1 MIINGSTESTGV
13 VYDLISEGPIE
24 LVGGLSGIYLNR
36 TPIVN
41 PSAEIDVQ
49 SNAFKL
55 DNTVSASDVGLL
67 NATTLIVAPYYPNG
81 SVFPVIIVEGLAEST
96 IASVSGTTV
105 NTSSS
110 FFTTNM
116 INGNLGEA
124 NLVPKLRIQGG
135 NLDGTEYVGSIT
147 AVASG
152 TQATVFPAIPAN
164 VNGKRISFDF
174 YTTGTVSSIAGL
186 TTITVSNIPNY
197 SNLAARSGQTRI
209 VLDSLSNN
217 LPGSNSDN
225 KNFNYVLASFRSGTL
240 NQSPVLN
247 IPTFTNASLG
257 INKNQ
262 EIKQLTDY
270 FNRGLNNFWG
280 KYTLKRPTGA
290 TGGPSVTVNASE
302 IAPGSVNEVD
312 ELLVTISAPSGLYA
326 ANDEGRARTWGCVFQ
341 IFFKYKNGNENFK
354 SELIYGPTDAEI
366 NAATILVS
374 ADNGTFRKFGPDPSG
389 TIKAASKSAIDFDFR
404 WSIEQY
410 KPFTDFQIEIKKVTP
425 DNLEYNNDI
434 MVAATTVKSIQAFIN
449 DKLSYPHAG
458 YAAIAFDSLEFGGE
472 FPERAYRCRGV
483 PMDLPTNYVTR
494 EEASDGVAKY
504 TRDSNGVIQNTYQ
517 IWDGS
522 YRRAYSN
529 NPVWCLKELLIN
541 KRWGLGHWVDD
552 SMINKYS
559 FYSLARYCDELVPD
573 GNGGLEPRFTCAV
586 YLTQPTEAYK
596 VIRDFCTTML
606 AIPYWVD
613 GEMIIEGDRPAEP
626 IYTFTKGNI
635 EGGIFSYEGTGNK
648 TRPNQIAVRFN
659 DKDNFYEQDLELVD
673 DVEDMIKNNRIFTE
687 EVVAFGATTRGQ
699 AARYGK
705 WKLLT
710 SKLQKEVVSF
720 KTGEN
725 AAYLRPGSIINI
737 QDADRN
743 SVRYSGRLISATNN
757 SFILDSN
764 VSLFSG
770 EQYTLHVF
778 IDGPATYL
786 VQDTV
791 TFGAGQI
798 GTQTTFTRGDLLPSI
813 ISGVTIDSEEKAS
826 QIVDISGNPVEVQFV
841 DDAHLES
848 KPISTVAPYTGT
860 SLSISGAFTK
870 APEAETVWAI
880 TVKRNGDLV
889 AGSTK
894 QYKVLG
900 INEESEGV
908 YSISAAEHYNSK
920 FDLIDEEYLSSAPRI
935 VPRYIE
941 VPPVTDFSGK
951 VVSSKQT
958 SDDIVKAIN
967 SNIELTWVGPRS
979 YVNNVLTLYQNF
991 DDYLLEIVDP
1001 YGVKTT
1007 FSINKNSTTYTLNN
1021 VVEGRYDFTLR
1032 ARSSVGPI
1040 SLPSRISV
1048 SVSSETFKPSLLT
1061 ATLPKGG
1068 TFSKPISIQ
1077 TENIATPSSYRFTAE
1092 SGISIVYSQT
1102 PPAVTPGTYWS
1113 NGASVFLRELID
1125 GVEVWTSISGAGI
1138 SGAATGAIQT
1148 ISSSAFGTVGNE
1160 VAGQLNE
1167 VLGSIISTASGSV
1180 SIAGIEGTLSRT
1192 LDTITS
1198 TGSGD
1203 VVAQGIGGSLDKILD
1218 TITSS
1223 ASGDVETIGT
1233 ATITLDT
1240 ITSDGS
1246 GFIAGEIAGSLNVTL
1261 ATITSTGSGDVG
1273 IAGIEGTLDKNLD
1286 VIVSAGSGDVTS
1298 EEITGSLDKT
1308 LDTITSTASGDVT
1321 GAWSPADLF
1330 TSSQKGCWLD
1340 PSDIDTLFQD
1350 AAGTTPVTATGQP
1363 VGLILDKSGNGNHWS
1378 TDSDTRRPTW
1388 QQDGSTYYLEFDGSN
1403 DILTASGLDDT
1414 FRNVGSGFVAL
1425 AHRVISNTS
1434 GTPTPFSN
1442 YTGTADVFRVSMRY
1456 STTRYIYAGRRLD
1469 SDSLQSI
1476 TAGPG
1481 DGSGAVQTGVD
1492 KITLMSFNTQNRDVD
1507 IYVNNA
1513 LIGGVDG
1520 TFQTAGLTSDTDS
1533 QRDATLG
1540 GRVSGTSILDLCNMR
1555 MYGLIVRGVEPTSTD
1570 RSNIQSYWETRI

>member
-1 MIINGSTESTGV
+1 MIISGSTESTGV

-41 PSAEIDVQ
+41 PSAETDVQ

-55 DNTVSASDVGLL
+55 NNTVSASDVGLL
-67 NATTLIVAPYYPNG
+67 SATTLIVAPFYPDG
-81 SVFPVIIVEGLAEST
+81 ASFPIIVAEGLSEST
-96 IASVSGTTV
+96 VSSVSGGTVTT
-105 NTSSS
+105 NSS

-135 NLDGTEYVGSIT
+135 NLDGTEYVGSVT
-147 AVASG
+147 SVLSG
-152 TQATVFPAIPAN
+152 TQAVVFPPIPAN

-174 YTTGTVSSIAGL
+174 YTTGTVSNIASL
-186 TTITVSNIPNY
+186 TTITVPSIPNY
-197 SNLAARSGQTRI
+197 TNLASRAGQTRI

-217 LPGSNSDN
+217 LPGANSDN

-240 NQSPVLN
+240 NQSPVVN

-262 EIKQLTDY
+262 EIKQFTDY

-354 SELIYGPTDAEI
+354 SELIYGPTNAEI

-494 EEASDGVAKY
+494 EEASDGIAKY

-517 IWDGS
+517 IWNGS

-573 GNGGLEPRFTCAV
+573 GNGGLEPRFTCGV

-687 EVVAFGATTRGQ
+687 EVVAFGATSRGQ

-743 SVRYSGRLISATNN
+743 SVRYSGRILSATNN
-757 SFILDSN
+757 SVIIDSN

-770 EQYTLHVF
+770 EEYTLHVF
-778 IDGPATYL
+778 ISGSAIYL
-786 VQDTV
+786 AQDTV
-791 TFGAGQI
+791 TFSSGQI
-798 GTQTTFTRGDLLPSI
+798 GVQTTFKRGDLLPNT
-813 ISGVTIDSEEKAS
+813 ISGVLIDSEEDAS
-826 QIVDISGNPVEVQFV
+826 KIKDINGNPVNVQFV
-841 DDAHLES
+841 ADGHLES
-848 KPISTVAPYTGT
+848 KVISNTLPYTSNALTVTGT
-860 SLSISGAFTK
+860 FTA

-889 AGSTK
+889 AGSSK
-894 QYKVLG
+894 QYKILG

-908 YSISAAEHYNSK
+908 YSISAAEHYNNK
-920 FDLIDEEYLSSAPRI
+920 FDLVDEEYLSSAPRI

-951 VVSSKQT
+951 VISGKQT
-958 SDDIVKAIN
+958 SDDIVKAISN
-967 SNIELTWVGPRS
+967 NIELTWIGPRS

-991 DDYLLEIVDP
+991 DDYLLEIIDP
-1001 YGVKTT
+1001 SGLKT
-1007 FSINKNSTTYTLNN
+1007 FVSINKNLNIYTLNN
-1021 VVEGRYDFTLR
+1021 VTEGRYDFTLR

-1040 SLPSRISV
+1040 SVPARLSISV
-1048 SVSSETFKPSLLT
+1048 SPETNKPSLLT
-1061 ATLPKGG
+1061 ASLPKGG

-1077 TENIATPSSYRFTAE
+1077 ASNIAAPSTYRFTAE
-1092 SGISIVYSQT
+1092 SGLSIVYSQE
-1102 PPAVTPGTYWS
+1102 PPAVTPGTYWA
-1113 NGASVFLRELID
+1113 NGASVFLRESIE
-1125 GVEVWTSISGAGI
+1125 GENIWTSISGSDI
-1138 SGAATGAIQT
+1138 SGSASNSITNIT
-1148 ISSSAFGTVGNE
+1148 LSAFGASEDTTVGL
-1160 VAGQLNE
+1160 LN
-1167 VLGSIISTASGSV
+1167 VTLDNIISTSTGTT
-1180 SIAGIEGTLSRT
+1180 SISGIEGTTAVTLSN
-1192 LDTITS
+1192 ITS
-1198 TGSGD
+1198 SGIGS
-1203 VVAQGIGGSLDKILD
+1203 VVAEGIGGNVDVTLD

-1223 ASGDVETIGT
+1223 ASGSVETIGT
-1233 ATITLDT
+1233 SNVVLDSITSSASGSVGGDITGSLNRTLANFTVSSSGTVTILGIEGFLDSNIADITSNSAGEFTSLETTGTLSETFDT
-1240 ITSDGS
+1240 ITSSGS
-1246 GFIAGEIAGSLNVTL
+1246 GTFTAGWTP
-1261 ATITSTGSGDVG
+1261 
-1273 IAGIEGTLDKNLD
+1273 
-1286 VIVSAGSGDVTS
+1286 
-1298 EEITGSLDKT
+1298 
-1308 LDTITSTASGDVT
+1308 AS
-1321 GAWSPADLF
+1321 LF
-1330 TSSQKGCWLD
+1330 TSSEKGFWID

-1350 AAGTTPVTATGQP
+1350 AAGTIPVTTVGQQ
-1363 VGLILDKSGNGNHWS
+1363 VGRILDKSGNGNHWVIDIDIS
-1378 TDSDTRRPTW
+1378 RPTW
-1388 QQDGSTYYLEFDGSN
+1388 LQDGDNYYLNFDGVN
-1403 DILTASGLDDT
+1403 DYMVNSGLRNLYRNANSGT
-1414 FRNVGSGFVAL
+1414 FGTALKLNRTTGLQTFFANYVGTGGAFRF
-1425 AHRVISNTS
+1425 AHRVD
-1434 GTPTPFSN
+1434 FSK
-1442 YTGTADVFRVSMRY
+1442 YVLS
-1456 STTRYIYAGRRLD
+1456 GRRLD
-1469 SDSLQSI
+1469 SDPFQSLLSNNNVNTAPLTHITRINWVTREAKHFVNGTVDGETSI
-1476 TAGPG
+1476 FGTGG
-1481 DGSGAVQTGVD
+1481 GATSNTDSFYDSHLGARFTTSMIEHTDMRIYGAIARNPGVD
-1492 KITLMSFNTQNRDVD
+1492 
-1507 IYVNNA
+1507 
-1513 LIGGVDG
+1513 
-1520 TFQTAGLTSDTDS
+1520 DTDV
-1533 QRDATLG
+1533 ANLHT
-1540 GRVSGTSILDLCNMR
+1540 
-1555 MYGLIVRGVEPTSTD
+1555 
-1570 RSNIQSYWETRI
+1570 YWQTKI